1 MAAKE
6 QKAKLLIEKMK
17 KDRGYIYPEWEFAAH
32 NDPDF
37 VEAYN
42 TIYRLGL
49 NDGEALSAK
58 EKEFVAIGILAF
70 RGNVDTTA
78 SHIQRAMRLGATER
92 EILEV
97 IETTLVPGGAPTF
110 FSALS
115 AMIKALGNHKK
126 NE

>member
-1 MAAKE
+1 MGLE
-6 QKAKLLIEKMK
+6 EKAEKLLEEMK
-17 KDRGYIYPEWEFAAH
+17 KDRGYIYPEWEYAAR

-49 NDGEALSAK
+49 NDGQALSAR

-70 RGNVDTTA
+70 RGNVGTTV
-78 SHIQRAMRLGATER
+78 SHMQRAMRLGATKR

-97 IETTLVPGGAPTF
+97 VETTLVPGGAPTF
-110 FSALS
+110 FTALS
-115 AMIKALGNHKK
+115 AMIKAMEGS
-126 NE
+126 EEQ